1 MENTPSKLS
10 AQDIQNAIDRRVI
23 SAAPKPRSDAW
34 DADLTEAQR
43 WQAYAQFRRSP
54 WFEVSAWIAGQ
65 FGVDAP
71 SRSALYRW
79 AARMRS
85 QESAHRLE
93 QAITAREEIGTLA
106 STVATDAALID
117 AYKTLAADLAL
128 KGNAADAV
136 KFTAM
141 AMELGGSQ
149 AKLIELR
156 LRERAVAAN
165 ERAVAERIKSDREKA
180 VDALLAEAKGNA
192 AAEAALQT
200 FLAALGGAA

>member
-1 MENTPSKLS
+1 MKTELN
-10 AQDIQNAIDRRVI
+10 
-23 SAAPKPRSDAW
+23 KPRSDAW

-54 WFEVSAWIAGQ
+54 WFEVSKWIAGQ
-65 FGVDAP
+65 FGLAAP

-79 AARMRS
+79 AGRMRE

-128 KGNAADAV
+128 KGNAGDAV
-136 KFTAM
+136 KFTVM
-141 AMELGGSQ
+141 AMELGNGQ
-149 AKLIELR
+149 RKAAELELKARAQQTKDEQLR
-156 LRERAVAAN
+156 LAREKFEA
-165 ERAVAERIKSDREKA
+165 AERRLNDAKA
-180 VDALLAEAKGNA
+180 VVGDVKLTDAERTARIREIFGM
-192 AAEAALQT
+192 
-200 FLAALGGAA
+200 